1 MPVAKRKRE
10 GSQLQLDFDQ
20 PARDPVSTVAANFV
34 ALQTTDKPHAN
45 VCDISERVFVARAAA
60 RRDRAQGVLRSV
72 GLLRA

>member
-20 PARDPVSTVAANFV
+20 PVQEVSTI
-34 ALQTTDKPHAN
+34 ALQATDDPRAN

-60 RRDRAQGVLRSV
+60 RRDRAQSVLRAV